1 MKLVLAIVPEKQSH
15 AILNALMTAQYRATV
30 ISTTGGFL
38 RKGSTTLLLGVE
50 DDQVDDVLK
59 RIQLECLQAPPKAK
73 LPESCATVLVLG
85 VQQHVQ
91 I

>member
-1 MKLVLAIVPEKQSH
+1 MKLILAIVPGYHSQ
-15 AILNALMTAQYRATV
+15 AILKTLTTAQYRATV
-30 ISTTGGFL
+30 ISTTGGWL

-59 RIQLECLQAPPKAK
+59 QIQLECLEVLPKAK
-73 LPESCATVLVLG
+73 SLESCATVLVLG